1 MHLETIDFII
11 IIGFL
16 AAMVGLGMA
25 FSRRAGKSVDE
36 FFVSGRSLPWWL
48 AGVSMVATAFAIDT
62 PLGITGLV
70 ATHGIQGVW
79 FAWSFILGGTGV
91 LGAFIFAALFRRSRI
106 ITTAELV
113 ELRYSGDVASTLR
126 FFKGIYFGILSNCIV
141 MGWVM
146 KAVSV
151 FVKGA
156 LGWDPL
162 ITLLVLLAFTL
173 LYTAASGMWGV
184 VATDFIQ
191 FWISLAGTI
200 LLAVFAMKYIGGV
213 GGLVEGLTARY
224 GEIETTS
231 MLHFVPRF
239 ESVFFPIFIVF
250 ITLKWWSNPTEA
262 VTQRIVSSKTP
273 KDASLATFIFA
284 LVHLGLNYWPMI
296 LVALVSLAVYPE
308 LPTVSAEQ
316 GYVMLMVKLLP
327 AGVLGLVIAA
337 LLAAFMSTIDT
348 HVNVGAAY
356 MINDI
361 YRRFLH
367 KGASNR
373 HYVFASR
380 AATVIMLV
388 LAVIIAYYLDNVKT
402 AWYWLSKL
410 VAGYGFI
417 LVARWFWWRVNAW
430 SEIAALFGSLVG
442 SLIERFVLRQF
453 YPDLAFGYQFLFVA
467 SFSTICWLTV
477 TYLTKPVDEERLK
490 RFCELVKPYS
500 FGWKPIREKYSG
512 IEWNPNFKK
521 NVLQFFMGAAAIY
534 STSFAVGNLLFK
546 LYTNAMILAAVG
558 LVSFAVIVW
567 TLRGKEFGKGG
578 EVAETTSST

>member
-1 MHLETIDFII
+1 MHLKTIDFVI
-11 IIGFL
+11 IIGFI
-16 AAMVGLGMA
+16 AAMVGLGMV

-48 AGVSMVATAFAIDT
+48 AGVSMVASAFAIDT

-91 LGAFIFAALFRRSRI
+91 LGAFIFASLLRRSRI

-126 FFKGIYFGILSNCIV
+126 FFKGIYFGILSNCII

-151 FVKGA
+151 FVKEA
-156 LGWDPL
+156 LGWDPM
-162 ITLLVLLAFTL
+162 ITLIVMLLLTL

-200 LLAVFAMKYIGGV
+200 LLGVFAMKYIGGV
-213 GGLVEGLTARY
+213 DGLVAGLTARY
-224 GEIETTS
+224 GEIKATS

-239 ESVFFPIFIVF
+239 ESAFFPIFIVF
-250 ITLKWWSNPTEA
+250 MTLKWWSNPTEA

-296 LVALVSLAVYPE
+296 LVALVSLAVYPD
-308 LPTVSAEQ
+308 LPTASAEQ
-316 GYVMLMVKLLP
+316 GYVMLMIKLLP
-327 AGVLGLVIAA
+327 AGVLGLFMAA
-337 LLAAFMSTIDT
+337 MLAAFMSTIDT

-367 KGASNR
+367 KGASDR

-380 AATVIMLV
+380 VATVIMLA

-417 LVARWFWWRVNAW
+417 LVIRWFWWRINAW
-430 SEIAALFGSLVG
+430 SEIAALFGSLAG
-442 SLIERFVLRQF
+442 SLIEAFVLRRF
-453 YPDLAFGYQFLFVA
+453 YPDLPFGYQFLFVCV
-467 SFSTICWLTV
+467 FSSACWLTV
-477 TYLTKPVDEERLK
+477 TFLTRPVDDERLR

-500 FGWKPIREKYSG
+500 FGWRPIREKYSG
-512 IEWNPNFKK
+512 IEWNPHFKK
-521 NVLQFFMGAAAIY
+521 NVLQFFVGAAAIY
-534 STSFAVGNLLFK
+534 STSFAVGSLLFK

-558 LVSFAVIVW
+558 LISFAVIVW
-567 TLRGKEFGKGG
+567 TLRGGG
-578 EVAETTSST
+578 ESECDKIAGSTSRT

>member
-1 MHLETIDFII
+1 MHLQTIDFVVII
-11 IIGFL
+11 SFL
-16 AAMVGLGMA
+16 VLMVGLGLVFA
-25 FSRRAGKSVDE
+25 KKAGKSVDE

-48 AGVSMVATAFAIDT
+48 AGISMVATGFAIDT

-91 LGAFIFAALFRRSRI
+91 LGAFIFASLLRRSRI

-126 FFKGIYFGILSNCIV
+126 FFKGIYFGILSNCII

-151 FVKGA
+151 FVKEA

-162 ITLLVLLAFTL
+162 ITLAVMLALTLV
-173 LYTAASGMWGV
+173 YTAASGMWGV

-191 FWISLAGTI
+191 FWISLSGTI
-200 LLAVFAMKYIGGV
+200 LLGVFAMKYIGGV
-213 GGLVEGLTARY
+213 DGLVEGLTARY
-224 GEIETTS
+224 GEIKATS

-239 ESVFFPIFIVF
+239 ESAFFPIFIVF
-250 ITLKWWSNPTEA
+250 MTLKWWSNPTEA

-296 LVALVSLAVYPE
+296 LVALVSLVVYPE
-308 LPTVSAEQ
+308 LPTASAEQ

-327 AGVLGLVIAA
+327 AGVLGLFMAA
-337 LLAAFMSTIDT
+337 MLAAFMSTIDT

-380 AATVIMLV
+380 AATVLML
-388 LAVIIAYYLDNVKT
+388 LIAVVIAYYLDNVKT

-417 LVARWFWWRVNAW
+417 LVIRWFWWRINAW
-430 SEIAALFGSLVG
+430 SEIAALFGSLAG
-442 SLIERFVLRQF
+442 SLIEAFVIRRY
-453 YPDLAFGYQFLFVA
+453 YPDIPFGYQFLFVCI
-467 SFSTICWLTV
+467 FSSTCWLTV
-477 TYLTKPVDEERLK
+477 TYLTKPVDEERLR

-500 FGWKPIREKYSG
+500 FGWGPIARKYSG
-512 IEWNPNFKK
+512 IDWNPNFKK
-521 NVLQFFMGAAAIY
+521 NVLQFFVGAAAIY
-534 STSFAVGNLLFK
+534 STSFAVGSLLFK
-546 LYTNAMILAAVG
+546 LYTNAAILSGIAV
-558 LVSFAVIVW
+558 VSFAVILW
-567 TLRGKEFGKGG
+567 TLRGNSLQEAG
-578 EVAETTSST
+578 

>member
-1 MHLETIDFII
+1 MHLQTIDFVI

-16 AAMVGLGMA
+16 IVMVGLGMA

-36 FFVSGRSLPWWL
+36 FFVSGRALPWWL
-48 AGVSMVATAFAIDT
+48 AGVSMVASAFAIDT

-70 ATHGIQGVW
+70 ASRGIQGVW

-91 LGAFIFAALFRRSRI
+91 LGAFIFASLLRRSRI

-126 FFKGIYFGILSNCIV
+126 FCKGIYFGILSNCIV
-141 MGWVM
+141 MSWVM

-151 FVKGA
+151 FVKEA
-156 LGWDPL
+156 MGWDPT
-162 ITLLVLLAFTL
+162 IALVIILAFTL
-173 LYTAASGMWGV
+173 LYTAASGMWGI

-191 FWISLAGTI
+191 FWISIAGTI
-200 LLAVFAMKYIGGV
+200 LLAVFAMKYVGGV
-213 GGLVEGLTARY
+213 SGLMAGLEARY
-224 GEIETTS
+224 GPVEATT

-239 ESVFFPIFIVF
+239 ESTFFPIFIVF
-250 ITLKWWSNPTEA
+250 MTLKWWSNPTEA

-273 KDASLATFIFA
+273 KDASMATFIFA

-296 LVALVSLAVYPE
+296 LVALVSLVVYPN
-308 LPTVSAEQ
+308 LPVANAEQ
-316 GYVMLMVKLLP
+316 GYVMLMVQLLP
-327 AGVLGLVIAA
+327 AGVLGLFLAA
-337 LLAAFMSTIDT
+337 MLAAFMSTIDT

-367 KGASNR
+367 KGASKK

-380 AATVIMLV
+380 VATVIMLV
-388 LAVIIAYYLDNVKT
+388 LAVIIAHYLDNVKT

-417 LVARWFWWRVNAW
+417 LVIRWFWWRINAW
-430 SEIAALFGSLVG
+430 SEIAALFGSLAG
-442 SLIERFVLRQF
+442 SLIEAFVLRRF
-453 YPDLAFGYQFLFVA
+453 YPDLAFGYQFLFVCG
-467 SFSTICWLTV
+467 FSTACWLTV
-477 TYLTKPVDEERLK
+477 TFLTKPVDEERL
-490 RFCELVKPYS
+490 RSFCKLVKPYA
-500 FGWKPIREKYSG
+500 FGWGPIAKKYSD
-512 IEWNPNFKK
+512 IDWNPHFKK
-521 NVLQFFMGAAAIY
+521 NVLQFFVGAAAIY

-546 LYTNAMILAAVG
+546 LYTNAMILAGIAVI
-558 LVSFAVIVW
+558 SFAIILR
-567 TLRGKEFGKGG
+567 TLKGNGKSVTGD
-578 EVAETTSST
+578 S